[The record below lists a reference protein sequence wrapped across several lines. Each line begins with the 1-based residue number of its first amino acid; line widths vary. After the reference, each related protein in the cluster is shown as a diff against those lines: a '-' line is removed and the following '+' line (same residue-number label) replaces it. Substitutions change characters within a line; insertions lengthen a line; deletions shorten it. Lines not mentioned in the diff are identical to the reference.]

1 MNLITYIDLN
11 SVMYTIYA
19 ALAEVVAWSNTHGV
33 TFFNFSITFFE
44 LWCGV
49 LIGGVLL
56 SFIVY
61 DDDGASDVED

>member
-1 MNLITYIDLN
+1 MNFITYLDLR
-11 SVMYTIYA
+11 SVLYTIYA

-33 TFFNFSITFFE
+33 RMFNFYVTFFE

-49 LIGGVLL
+49 MIGGILL

-61 DDDGASDVED
+61 DDDATNDGE